1 MKSDRN
7 FEDTRSRPIQK
18 TIQGFGTILWDE
30 LTWKELPSYS
40 KYLELLDNIKFFKM
54 LVRKC

>member
-7 FEDTRSRPIQK
+7 FEGTRSRPIQK
-18 TIQGFGTILWDE
+18 TIQCFGTILWDE

-40 KYLELLDNIKFFKM
+40 KYLKLLDNIKFS
-54 LVRKC
+54 KC